1 MVSKRK
7 EGLRPSSFL
16 GYESDFPKEEE
27 VKGNA

>member
-1 MVSKRK
+1 MVNKRK

-16 GYESDFPKEEE
+16 GYEKSFPNEEE